1 MVLVSCFGLR
11 FVIDCY
17 DFLVLCL
24 VIGWGLFP
32 ERWDSPTLTNTDE
45 LHNEGISLLSFLFPN
60 WGITSH
66 FLSSNSA
73 TLLQQ

>member
-24 VIGWGLFP
+24 VLGWGLFP
-32 ERWDSPTLTNTDE
+32 SRRDCPTLTDWNCC
-45 LHNEGISLLSFLFPN
+45 LSLLQIFGFSVAQALQLRHVRQQAAPN
-60 WGITSH
+60 TAI
-66 FLSSNSA
+66 
-73 TLLQQ
+73 

>member
-24 VIGWGLFP
+24 VLGWGLFP
-32 ERWDSPTLTNTDE
+32 SRRDCPTLTQSTISKMFGIFHLSSQDIRSCSNFLDT
-45 LHNEGISLLSFLFPN
+45 ISL
-60 WGITSH
+60 
-66 FLSSNSA
+66 SA
-73 TLLQQ
+73 I